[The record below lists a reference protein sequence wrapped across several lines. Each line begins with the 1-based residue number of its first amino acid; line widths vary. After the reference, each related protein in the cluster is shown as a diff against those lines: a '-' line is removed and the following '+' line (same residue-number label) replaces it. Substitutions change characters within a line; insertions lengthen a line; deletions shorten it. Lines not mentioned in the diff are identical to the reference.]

1 MFPIVLSAVLALGVS
16 VAAASNSIEGVWSFN
31 GGAVGIQALSDGTFQ
46 GTVVTPTRFAECV
59 HPAGEV
65 MWTDMQPQT
74 DGSFWGVSE
83 EEGSGKGGIGNGGT
97 GGGSGGSGGGSGG
110 SGSGLITFSDTVL
123 LPNAKAC
130 ISQTSLKIKL
140 HDPKYDPLT
149 EVLVKINGKKFAVV
163 KWVKRLKKGI
173 TLTKLP
179 SGTYKISIVATT
191 VLKQR
196 LSGSQTYK
204 SCTAGSGLIG
214 LKGGK
219 KHHHH
224 S

>member
-1 MFPIVLSAVLALGVS
+1 MTIKPFIFCTDGAIV
-16 VAAASNSIEGVWSFN
+16 
-31 GGAVGIQALSDGTFQ
+31 SDGKEAN
-46 GTVVTPTRFAECV
+46 VTSGCV
-59 HPAGEV
+59 ESSPLA
-65 MWTDMQPQT
+65 PLP
-74 DGSFWGVSE
+74 
-83 EEGSGKGGIGNGGT
+83 K
-97 GGGSGGSGGGSGG
+97 GSGG
-110 SGSGLITFSDTVL
+110 DTVL

-130 ISQTSLKIKL
+130 VSQSSLKIKL
-140 HDPKYDPLT
+140 RDPKYDPLT

-163 KWVKRLKKGI
+163 KGVKRLKKGI

-179 SGTYKISIVATT
+179 SGTYKISILATT
-191 VLKQR
+191 VLRQR

-224 S
+224 G